1 MPTLDDLHLAM
12 GKFLTESSEVE
23 NMMLSLVIACQ
34 LNRDMHDVF
43 VEFMGKTFG
52 GKIDSFKAACRTHP
66 FTDAHRTTL
75 LEVNKELDKLLPKR
89 NFIVHGTTYQI
100 GRGDI
105 PTQPYRIGMTRGDRY
120 SMREVIEQNF
130 NVPQAFTTDKIKS
143 TTAEFVAV
151 RATLADVVLEVW
163 KAFAEKT
170 GSEQTVRIIGE
181 GA

>member
-12 GKFLTESSEVE
+12 GEFLTESAQVE

-34 LNRDMHDVF
+34 PNRDMHDVF

-66 FTDAHRTTL
+66 FSDTHRTTL
-75 LEVNKELDKLLPKR
+75 LEVNEDLDKLLSKR
-89 NFIVHGTTYQI
+89 NFIVHGTTYQM
-100 GRGDI
+100 GKGDI
-105 PTQPYRIGMTRGDRY
+105 PVQPYRIGMTRGDRD
-120 SMREVIEQNF
+120 SMNQVLEQDF
-130 NVPQAFTTDKIKS
+130 NVPHVFTTDKIKS

-151 RATLADVVLEVW
+151 RATLGAVVIEVW
-163 KAFAEKT
+163 KAFAEKP
-170 GSEQTVRIIGE
+170 GSEKTVRIIGE